1 MGIGAQ
7 RFRALAENNHFRSL
21 TENNIPVEAD
31 LFSNGE
37 RKIGYKFR
45 VGLTD

>member
-7 RFRALAENNHFRSL
+7 RFRALAENNHLCSL
-21 TENNIPVEAD
+21 AENNIPVEAD
-31 LFSNGE
+31 SFSNGE